1 MKKYLVIPAI
11 FAVFSSSFIGCSD
24 EKQEQQMPPLP
35 VTAMKVKM
43 GDQPLLLSFNG
54 QTLM

>member
-1 MKKYLVIPAI
+1 MKKYLVISAI

-24 EKQEQQMPPLP
+24 EKQAQQMPPLP

-43 GDQPLLLSFNG
+43 GDPPLLLSF
-54 QTLM
+54 